1 MVAFYG
7 VALQSVEVTEERAE
21 QDDGQDPVEGVGLT
35 RFTANV
41 SGLGL
46 A

>member
-7 VALQSVEVTEERAE
+7 ARSVEVTEAE
-21 QDDGQDPVEGVGLT
+21 QGGQDPMEGTGST
-35 RFTANV
+35 RTTSDV
-41 SGLGL
+41 RGLGL

>member
-21 QDDGQDPVEGVGLT
+21 QDGQDPVEGVGLT
-35 RFTANV
+35 RSTGNV
-41 SGLGL
+41 SGLEL

>member
-7 VALQSVEVTEERAE
+7 AQSVEVTEAE
-21 QDDGQDPVEGVGLT
+21 QDGQDPLVGVGST
-35 RFTANV
+35 RTTSDV

>member
-7 VALQSVEVTEERAE
+7 VALQSVEVTEERGAE
-21 QDDGQDPVEGVGLT
+21 QDGQDPVEGVGLT
-35 RFTANV
+35 RSTGNV